1 MKRLVIKDK
10 SIRLKYSKIDTY
22 RTSLKYMIMSDLYNR
37 RIRKLA
43 NKKLVQL
50 CKSNAKITKINN
62 YCVISGRS
70 KSVYKDFRISRIKFR
85 ELARSGQLYG
95 VTKSSW

>member
-1 MKRLVIKDK
+1 MKRLIIKDK
-10 SIRLKYSKIDTY
+10 SIRLKYAKIDPF
-22 RTSLKYMIMSDLYNR
+22 RSSLKYIVMSDLYSYKTRREANR
-37 RIRKLA
+37 RLVRLCRK
-43 NKKLVQL
+43 
-50 CKSNAKITKINN
+50 NAKITKVSN

-70 KSVYKDFRISRIKFR
+70 KSVYKDFRLSRIKFR

>member
-1 MKRLVIKDK
+1 MKRLIIKDK
-10 SIRLKYSKIDTY
+10 SIRLKYAKIDPF
-22 RTSLKYMIMSDLYNR
+22 RASLKYIVMSDLYSYRTRKGANR
-37 RIRKLA
+37 R
-43 NKKLVQL
+43 LVRL
-50 CKSNAKITKINN
+50 CRRNAKITKVNN

-70 KSVYKDFRISRIKFR
+70 KSVYKDFRLSRIKFR

>member
-1 MKRLVIKDK
+1 MKRLIIKDK
-10 SIRLKYSKIDTY
+10 GIRLKYSKIDPF
-22 RTSLKYMIMSDLYNR
+22 RLSLKYIVMSDLYSYRTR
-37 RIRKLA
+37 RAANRKL
-43 NKKLVQL
+43 VRL
-50 CKSNAKITKINN
+50 CRRNAKITKVNN

-70 KSVYKDFRISRIKFR
+70 KSVYKDFRLSRIKFR